1 MLTTLFSISL
11 WALTL
16 IVPQAEPADTCRAED
31 GDNPLSQK
39 RIENWTL
46 LSAKC
51 SCFIGLTGSENSEF
65 SIVTVKGSAGQKHMR
80 LSAILSVGADFS
92 ENIGQL
98 PLSINERQIDADI
111 SPLAGTSTI
120 ELKGRT
126 DWITQISEAETIKI
140 GQYVF
145 TSRQS
150 RQAMDELKSCY
161 AALKG
166 K

>member
-1 MLTTLFSISL
+1 MLTVLFSISL

-16 IVPQAEPADTCRAED
+16 IVPQAEPADTCWAED
-31 GDNPLSQK
+31 GDNPLSQ
-39 RIENWTL
+39 RQIENWTL

-51 SCFIGLTGSENSEF
+51 SCFIGLTGSEQSEF
-65 SIVTVKGSAGQKHMR
+65 SIVTVKGSAGQKQMR
-80 LSAILSVGADFS
+80 LSAMLSVGEDFP
-92 ENIGQL
+92 ENIGRLQL
-98 PLSINERQIDADI
+98 FINDRQIDADI

-126 DWITQISEAETIKI
+126 DWIARVSEAETIKI
-140 GQYVF
+140 GSYVF